1 MGERIFSEISSF
13 AEVTDF
19 KLIYCTNNE
28 QSFCIMENTMLND
41 YFPLFVI
48 FIVALAV
55 GVIVLLIDRYIGPK
69 RPTVQK
75 GRPYESGMIPFGEGT
90 RQVNIRFYLTAV
102 LFILFD
108 VEVIF
113 LLPWAVTFRSL
124 GLSGFIEMFVFVA
137 ILVVGFVY
145 VWKKGALEWE

>member
-1 MGERIFSEISSF
+1 
-13 AEVTDF
+13 
-19 KLIYCTNNE
+19 
-28 QSFCIMENTMLND
+28 MLND